1 MTNNIII
8 GDNLTASLVTQSIA
22 IGKAA
27 YAAQAYTQSNNTAKA
42 VYSNVSNQLAALGST
57 AGLSTITQSIYT
69 VVVNQSNLGLA
80 YSSGKSS
87 MTQSMIN
94 QVLQLIGAVPSQ
106 TQVYLLVGQICNL
119 TAFAATVP
127 DSVAGSAAG
136 NLSSTLSVN
145 QQSQLIASINQQI
158 QSANPSSSPIG
169 YANYLTAMTAAIT
182 NLQLGVTASQ
192 LQMIVQGLA
201 NLFGAVAASTASGGD
216 WSPLNDGT
224 GIPSNLLP
232 QMTPH
237 IVFMIQMV
245 LALTGGLQGS
255 LSAGAG
261 GFSQYSTTQN
271 VQNVVAAASS
281 GGMNMPLI
289 IGIVVVAVVALG
301 AFWYF
306 TKSAS

>member
-22 IGKAA
+22 IGQAA
-27 YAAQAYTQSNNTAKA
+27 YGAQAYTQGGTSSNNSAKSI
-42 VYSNVSNQLAALGST
+42 YNNVSNQLAALGST

-69 VVVNQSNLGLA
+69 VVVSQSNLGLA
-80 YSSGKSS
+80 YSSGKS
-87 MTQSMIN
+87 TLAQSMIS
-94 QVLQLIGAVPSQ
+94 QVLNLIGAVPSQ
-106 TQVYLLVGQICNL
+106 TQVFLLVGQICNL
-119 TAFAATVP
+119 EAFAATVP

-136 NLSSTLSVN
+136 NISSTLSVN
-145 QQSQLIASINQQI
+145 QQSQLIASINQAI
-158 QSANPSSSPIG
+158 QTTSGTIAYSAFITLMTG
-169 YANYLTAMTAAIT
+169 ALTQ
-182 NLQLGVTASQ
+182 LQLGVTASQ
-192 LQMIVQGLA
+192 LQLVVQGLA
-201 NLFGAVAASTASGGD
+201 NLFYSVYASTAGD
-216 WSPLNDGT
+216 WKPAAAGD
-224 GIPSNLLP
+224 IIQANLLP

-261 GFSQYSTTQN
+261 GFSQASRVES

-306 TKSAS
+306 TQSAS